1 MADSMTGYGRE
12 ISEQEGT
19 RVVVE
24 VRSVNHRFLDVHT
37 HLPSSL
43 LFMEDS
49 IRKRVKEAVQRG
61 RVDVYITMDSGGF
74 HTNVEVDWS
83 AAEQYIQAMEGL
95 KSRFHLTG
103 DITIDMV
110 SKLENVFVT
119 KETEDVPGSFQEEL
133 QASVKQALN
142 QLTDMRKREGRQLT
156 KDLHSRITA
165 VGHWLKMM
173 DQRRPD
179 VINEY
184 KARIRARIEEY
195 AAQTLTQDE
204 PRILQEVSLMAE
216 KGDVTEEFTRMHSHL
231 QQFEEALTQPGSVGR
246 RLDFILQEMHREVNT
261 MGSKSNDALLMEYV
275 LNMKSELEKMKEQVQ
290 NVE

>member
-119 KETEDVPGSFQEEL
+119 KETEDVPCSFPGRASGVGETGPEPADGYEETRRKAVDEGSSFPNNGRWTLAEDDGS
-133 QASVKQALN
+133 APPGCH
-142 QLTDMRKREGRQLT
+142 KRIQSENT
-156 KDLHSRITA
+156 
-165 VGHWLKMM
+165 
-173 DQRRPD
+173 RP
-179 VINEY
+179 Y
-184 KARIRARIEEY
+184 
-195 AAQTLTQDE
+195 
-204 PRILQEVSLMAE
+204 
-216 KGDVTEEFTRMHSHL
+216 
-231 QQFEEALTQPGSVGR
+231 
-246 RLDFILQEMHREVNT
+246 
-261 MGSKSNDALLMEYV
+261 
-275 LNMKSELEKMKEQVQ
+275 
-290 NVE
+290 